1 MTHPLALLGRPALEA
16 TRTLGGCMVLLGRA
30 ASYIARGRWRLALTV
45 TQCAEIGAGSFFIVV
60 ISLLFAGMVAGMHLA
75 FELSRYGAQGLVG
88 GIVTISVVREV
99 GPTITAIVITARSG
113 AAIAAELGTMKTS
126 NQIDA
131 LRALGIDPVSY
142 LVVPRLLAGLLMVP
156 VLVAIANV
164 VASGGA
170 FLIAST
176 AGVRL
181 SQFLD
186 SISNFVEPYD
196 FIAGLAKAVV
206 FGGMLT
212 LVACWQGLRA
222 KGGATGVGRA
232 TTEAVVL
239 AVVAIIVSNLFMSWL
254 LFVAFR

>member
-1 MTHPLALLGRPALEA
+1 MTHPLALLGRPALDA
-16 TRTLGGCMVLLGRA
+16 TRTLGGCMLLLGRA
-30 ASYIARGRWRLALTV
+30 AAYIARGRWRMGLTV
-45 TQCAEIGAGSFFIVV
+45 TQCAEIGAGSFGIVV

-88 GIVTISVVREV
+88 GIITISVVREV

-126 NQIDA
+126 NQVDA

-164 VASGGA
+164 VASFGA
-170 FLIAST
+170 YLIAST

-181 SQFLD
+181 TQFVD
-186 SISNFVEPYD
+186 SISNFVQPYD
-196 FIAGLAKAVV
+196 MLAGLAKAVV

-222 KGGATGVGRA
+222 RGGATGVGRA
-232 TTEAVVL
+232 TTAAVVL
-239 AVVAIIVSNLFMSWL
+239 AVVGIIVSNLVMSWL